1 MKETI
6 LLLASDPVARRAI
19 CHALESGRYCV
30 LPTDNVDGA
39 ARWLRETTP
48 DLLIV
53 RQVRQYTESMSG
65 YEAAIFLRRISNGIP
80 VLILGGQIEDADLQ
94 NRENLHRFEA
104 FPKPFAATE
113 LLEKVGQMLFK
124 HSAASNAPEA

>member
-1 MKETI
+1 MMKETI
-6 LLLASDPVARRAI
+6 LLLASDPVVRRAI
-19 CHALESGRYCV
+19 CHALESRQYCV

-48 DLLIV
+48 DLLI
-53 RQVRQYTESMSG
+53 VRQYTESMSG

-94 NRENLHRFEA
+94 NRESLHRFEA
-104 FPKPFAATE
+104 FPKPFTATE
-113 LLEKVGQMLFK
+113 LLEKVEQMLFK
-124 HSAASNAPEA
+124 HSAASSAPGA